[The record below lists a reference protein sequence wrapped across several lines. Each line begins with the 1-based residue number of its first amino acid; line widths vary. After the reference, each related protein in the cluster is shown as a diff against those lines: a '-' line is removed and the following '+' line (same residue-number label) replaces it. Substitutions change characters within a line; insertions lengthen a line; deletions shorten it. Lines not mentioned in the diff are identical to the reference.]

1 MTRRSFV
8 LATGPAGLVPAA
20 GPLSEHGFWDYT
32 TPGAGGM
39 EAFEKPDYLALLDDM
54 AAARMN
60 SLLICPKWST
70 TGYQSRLPYLDQ
82 QPSNK
87 VIRSGNELLR
97 WALAEAAKRGIKT
110 WLSAFVTGS
119 ISDHIS

>member
-8 LATGPAGLVPAA
+8 LATGSAGLAPAA

-82 QPSNK
+82 QPRTRSSGPATSCCDGRSRK
-87 VIRSGNELLR
+87 PASVISR
-97 WALAEAAKRGIKT
+97 RG
-110 WLSAFVTGS
+110 SARL
-119 ISDHIS
+119 